1 LPKNSSGGYNSGVFF
16 RHLIK
21 EDFFMK
27 KALFVTLGVIV
38 LTVLFGALL
47 FGGVYNNLVTKEEG
61 VTSAW
66 AQVENVYQRRLDLVP
81 NLVATVKGYAVHEKE
96 TLQNVVEARSKV
108 SRMNISPE
116 MLNSPD
122 ALAKFQ
128 EVQTQLTSAL
138 SRLLVVVEQYP
149 DLKASQNFLE
159 LQNQL
164 EGTENRITVER
175 KRFNEAA
182 QDFNAFRRRF
192 PNTLV
197 AGIMGFKNKAYFQ
210 ADQDAKTAP
219 QVKF

>member
-1 LPKNSSGGYNSGVFF
+1 
-16 RHLIK
+16 
-21 EDFFMK
+21 MK
-27 KALFVTLGVIV
+27 KALFITLGIIV
-38 LTVLFGALL
+38 LIVLCGALV
-47 FGGVYNNLVTKEEG
+47 FGGVYNKLVTKEEG

-66 AQVENVYQRRLDLVP
+66 SQVENVYQRRLDLVP
-81 NLVATVKGYAVHEKE
+81 NLVATVKGYAAHEKE
-96 TLQNVVEARSKV
+96 TLQNVVEARSKISKINV
-108 SRMNISPE
+108 SSE
-116 MLNSPD
+116 MLNNPD
-122 ALAKFQ
+122 SLAKFQ
-128 EVQTQLTSAL
+128 EAQTQLTSAL
-138 SRLLVVVEQYP
+138 SRLLVVVERYP

-159 LQNQL
+159 LQTQL

-192 PNTLV
+192 PNVVV

>member
-1 LPKNSSGGYNSGVFF
+1 LKGYNTTVFF
-16 RHLIK
+16 RHLIIK
-21 EDFFMK
+21 EDRFMK
-27 KALFVTLGVIV
+27 KVLLVTLGVIV
-38 LTVLFGALL
+38 LVALFGTLV
-47 FGGVYNNLVTKEEG
+47 FGRVYNNLVTKEEG

-81 NLVATVKGYAVHEKE
+81 NLVETVKGYAAHEKE

-116 MLNSPD
+116 MLSSPD

-138 SRLLVVVEQYP
+138 SRLMVVVEQYP
-149 DLKASQNFLE
+149 DLKASQNFLA
-159 LQNQL
+159 LQTQL

-192 PNTLV
+192 PNAVV